1 MFDRLFDGIDAF
13 FRKVFQSKTH
23 RMGEQF
29 EEFVSGILFPKKNYE
44 ILHQTP
50 DSFANEERYI
60 KSSDQPD
67 YKFRDYSTGKSFW
80 VECKYH
86 TMWRGKFPDQYLTPF
101 LKEYDLDR
109 YTKLDKDEPVFI
121 AVGTGG
127 EAYTPKQS
135 YLIPVRYI
143 KIANRIT
150 KKYLLPFES
159 HNLSR
164 DTDERLDK
172 LRDDELQLGDVIPI
186 LPESLWKR
194 LNQ

>member
-1 MFDRLFDGIDAF
+1 MFERLLYGIESF
-13 FRKVFQSKTH
+13 FNKVLQSKTH
-23 RMGEQF
+23 RMREQF

-50 DSFANEERYI
+50 DSSANEERYN

-67 YKFRDYSTGKSFW
+67 FKFRDYTTGKSFW
-80 VECKYH
+80 VECKYQ
-86 TMWRGKFPDQYLTPF
+86 TVWRGKFPDQYLTPF
-101 LKEYDLDR
+101 LKEYELDR
-109 YTKLDKDEPVFI
+109 YTKLDKDEHVFI

-127 EAYTPKQS
+127 VAYFPTQS

-150 KKYLLPFES
+150 KKYLFPFES

-164 DTDERLDK
+164 EDDERLDK
-172 LRDDELQLGDVIPI
+172 FFNDELQLGDVIPI
-186 LPESLWKR
+186 LSESLWKR

>member
-1 MFDRLFDGIDAF
+1 MFERLLYGIESF
-13 FRKVFQSKTH
+13 FNKVLQSKTH
-23 RMGEQF
+23 RMREQF

-50 DSFANEERYI
+50 DSSANEERYN

-67 YKFRDYSTGKSFW
+67 FKFRDYTTGKSFW
-80 VECKYH
+80 VECKYQ
-86 TMWRGKFPDQYLTPF
+86 TVWRGKFPDQYLTPF
-101 LKEYDLDR
+101 LKEYELDR

-127 EAYTPKQS
+127 VAYFPTQS

-143 KIANRIT
+143 KIADRIT

-159 HNLSR
+159 HNLKR
-164 DTDERLDK
+164 DDERLEK
-172 LRDDELQLGDVIPI
+172 LRDDEFQLGDVIPI
-186 LPESLWKR
+186 LSESLWKR
-194 LNQ
+194 LNH

>member
-1 MFDRLFDGIDAF
+1 MFERLLYGIESF
-13 FRKVFQSKTH
+13 FNKVLQSKTH
-23 RMGEQF
+23 RMREQF

-80 VECKYH
+80 VECKYQ
-86 TMWRGKFPDQYLTPF
+86 TVWRGKFPDQYLTPF
-101 LKEYDLDR
+101 LKEYELDR

-127 EAYTPKQS
+127 VAYFPTQS

-143 KIANRIT
+143 KIADRIT

-159 HNLSR
+159 HNLKR
-164 DTDERLDK
+164 DDERLEK
-172 LRDDELQLGDVIPI
+172 LRDDEFQLGDVIPI
-186 LPESLWKR
+186 LSASLWKR
-194 LNQ
+194 LNH

>member
-1 MFDRLFDGIDAF
+1 MFERLLYGIESF
-13 FRKVFQSKTH
+13 FNKVLQSKTH
-23 RMGEQF
+23 RMREQF

-50 DSFANEERYI
+50 DSSANEKRYN

-67 YKFRDYSTGKSFW
+67 FKFRDYTTGKSFW
-80 VECKYH
+80 VECKYQ
-86 TMWRGKFPDQYLTPF
+86 TVWRGKFPDQYLTPF
-101 LKEYDLDR
+101 LKEYELDR

-127 EAYTPKQS
+127 VAYFPTQS

-143 KIANRIT
+143 KIADRIT

-159 HNLSR
+159 HNLKR
-164 DTDERLDK
+164 DDERLEK
-172 LRDDELQLGDVIPI
+172 LRDDEFQLGDVIPI
-186 LPESLWKR
+186 LSASLWKR
-194 LNQ
+194 LNH

>member
-1 MFDRLFDGIDAF
+1 MFDRLIDGIESF
-13 FRKVFQSKTH
+13 FNKVLQSNEH
-23 RMGEQF
+23 RIGEQF
-29 EEFVSGILFPKKNYE
+29 EEFVSGFLFPKKNYE

-50 DSFANEERYI
+50 DSSANEERYI
-60 KSSDQPD
+60 KSSDKPD
-67 YKFRDYSTGKSFW
+67 YKFRDYTTGKSFW

-86 TMWRGKFPDQYLTPF
+86 TLWRGKFPDQYLTPF
-101 LKEYDLDR
+101 LKEYELDR
-109 YTKLDKDEPVFI
+109 YTKLDKYYPVFI
-121 AVGTGG
+121 AVGTCG
-127 EAYTPKQS
+127 EPYLPNQS

-164 DTDERLDK
+164 EDERLEK
-172 LRDDELQLGDVIPI
+172 LRDNEFQLGDVIPI
-186 LPESLWKR
+186 LSESLWKR

>member
-1 MFDRLFDGIDAF
+1 MFERLLYGIESF
-13 FRKVFQSKTH
+13 FNKVLQSKTH
-23 RMGEQF
+23 RMREQF

-50 DSFANEERYI
+50 DSSANEERYI
-60 KSSDQPD
+60 KSSDKPD

-80 VECKYH
+80 VECMYH

-101 LKEYDLDR
+101 LKEYELDR
-109 YTKLDKDEPVFI
+109 YIKIDKDEPVFI

-127 EAYTPKQS
+127 YAYTPTQS

-159 HNLSR
+159 HNLKR
-164 DTDERLDK
+164 DDERLEK
-172 LRDDELQLGDVIPI
+172 LRDDEFQLGDVIPI
-186 LPESLWKR
+186 LSASLWKR
-194 LNQ
+194 LNH